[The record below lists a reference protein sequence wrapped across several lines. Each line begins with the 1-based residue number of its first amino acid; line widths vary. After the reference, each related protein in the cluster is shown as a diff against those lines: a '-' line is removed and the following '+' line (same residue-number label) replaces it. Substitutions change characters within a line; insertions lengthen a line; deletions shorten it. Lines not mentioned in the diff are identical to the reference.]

1 MKLTRRSMMGGLA
14 VGGLAAGALAAPM
27 ISAQTRPRIV
37 VIGGG
42 AGGATAAQRL
52 AGDFDV
58 TLIEPTRRYYTC
70 FFSNL
75 YLGGFWDLDDLAH
88 GYGGLAARGVNV
100 IHDHATDV
108 DRDSHMVTLT
118 GGGTIPYDR
127 LIVAPGI
134 DFIADSVPGWSVS
147 AQNAMPH
154 AYRAGSQTHLLRAQ
168 LAAMPEGGVFAV
180 VAPPNPYRC
189 PPGPYERVCM
199 SAHYL
204 SQHNPGAKILVI
216 DPKEAFSK
224 QGLFE
229 AAWRDHYPGMIE
241 RIGPDFGAD
250 NIAVDPEAMT
260 VDIDGM
266 TEQVDVCN
274 VIPAQKAGR
283 IAEIAGLTD
292 ASGWAPVHPEDMRSR
307 MDDAVYV
314 LGDATDPGDMPK
326 SGFSANSQAKVA
338 AQAIRAELLDAPRH
352 PARYANT
359 CWSLLGPED
368 GVKVGAAYAPEDGR
382 IATLDSFLSDGDENA
397 ETRRQTWRES
407 IDWYRAITAEMFG

>member
-1 MKLTRRSMMGGLA
+1 MKLHRRTLI
-14 VGGLAAGALAAPM
+14 GGLAAGALATPM
-27 ISAQTRPRIV
+27 IAADTRPRVV

-42 AGGATAAQRL
+42 AGGATAARHL
-52 AGDFDV
+52 ADGGVAV
-58 TLIEPTRRYYTC
+58 TLIEPARRYYTC

-75 YLGGFWDLDDLAH
+75 YLGGFRDLDDLAH

-100 IHDHATDV
+100 IHDRAADV
-108 DRDSHMVTLT
+108 DRDARRVTLA
-118 GGGTIPYDR
+118 GGAELSYDR

-134 DFIADSVPGWSVS
+134 DFVEGSVPGWSVA

-154 AYRAGSQTHLLRAQ
+154 AYRAGSQTRLLREQ
-168 LAAMPEGGVFAV
+168 LAAMREGGVFALI
-180 VAPPNPYRC
+180 APPNPYRC

-204 SQHNPGAKILVI
+204 SQHNPSAKILVI
-216 DPKEAFSK
+216 DPKDSFSK

-250 NIAVDPEAMT
+250 KVAVDPDAMV

-266 TEQVDVCN
+266 AEDVDVCN

-283 IAEIAGLTD
+283 IARIAGLTD
-292 ASGWAPVHPEDMRSR
+292 AAGWAPVHPEDMRSR
-307 MDDAVYV
+307 KDDAVHV
-314 LGDATDPGDMPK
+314 LGDAANQGDMPK
-326 SGFSANSQAKVA
+326 SAFSANSQAKVA